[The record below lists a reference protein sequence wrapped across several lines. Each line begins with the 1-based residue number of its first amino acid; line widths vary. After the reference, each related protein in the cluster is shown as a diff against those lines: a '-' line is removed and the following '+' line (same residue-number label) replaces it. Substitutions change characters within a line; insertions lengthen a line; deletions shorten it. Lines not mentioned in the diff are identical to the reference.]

1 MNHYEEIMLIRDS
14 YTHLFKP
21 VRTRYEE
28 QINPHFDI
36 YAKESAALIREM
48 KARRATLKKE
58 QDEREEVILTAY
70 NNATKQ
76 YADDYK
82 EAAEPI
88 IAAMEKEIAE
98 LKKR

>member
-14 YTHLFKP
+14 YTCLFTP
-21 VRTRYEE
+21 IRTQYEKLV
-28 QINPHFDI
+28 NPHFDI
-36 YAKESAALIREM
+36 YEKERATLTREM